1 MTTILLYFVMKV
13 ICCIGEPE
21 FLELGIVIVPSN
33 SVKSITALHPAAGVI
48 EIAQKFIDESR
59 RELLI

>member
-1 MTTILLYFVMKV
+1 MKV